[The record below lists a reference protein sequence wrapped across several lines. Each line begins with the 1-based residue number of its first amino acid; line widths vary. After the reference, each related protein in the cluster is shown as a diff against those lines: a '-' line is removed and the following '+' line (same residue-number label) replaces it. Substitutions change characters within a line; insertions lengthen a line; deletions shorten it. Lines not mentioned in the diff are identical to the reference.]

1 MYKCGRQQGTVDL
14 DCTTLANQ
22 PPPGVYFLLAAEMEA
37 SIARSEAAAESLT
50 LAAGGGPP
58 GEFVLMMCL
67 EGGGVGSAVGSPPT
81 WKSRGGLRFG
91 DRRPNRALTVYL
103 GGGAPAV

>member
-1 MYKCGRQQGTVDL
+1 MRAGSEQKKPSVSVRMYKCGRQQGTVDL

-58 GEFVLMMCL
+58 NQ
-67 EGGGVGSAVGSPPT
+67 SPKP
-81 WKSRGGLRFG
+81 
-91 DRRPNRALTVYL
+91 
-103 GGGAPAV
+103 